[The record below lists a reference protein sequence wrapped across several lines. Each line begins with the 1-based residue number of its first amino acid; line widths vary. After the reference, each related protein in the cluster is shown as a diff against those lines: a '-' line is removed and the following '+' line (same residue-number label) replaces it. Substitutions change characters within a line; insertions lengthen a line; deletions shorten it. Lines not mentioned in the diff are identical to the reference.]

1 MAVSKSMDFPGA
13 KKSSYAAQV
22 EQSQA
27 SPSVENTLSFL
38 PVPGPVGP
46 QGPAGRDGKDG
57 KDGKNG
63 EQGLAGP
70 KGDTGP
76 RGDRGL
82 AGQSSLSSSG
92 QQAGWGSYKNTIDKP
107 IKLGVSQGNDGW
119 VTLLLDTKDKYQ
131 NEKYLPEGCTSLW
144 NSHQRALN
152 FHGIKEGSQVF
163 VTYNFELTTYTANTE
178 VWLRTYFASKD
189 QEFVQFVGSLKY
201 QNVYNLSI
209 TQNIFIEDNAMW
221 GNGAVPQLRT
231 DFDAS
236 VILNSI
242 YVSVV

>member
-1 MAVSKSMDFPGA
+1 MAVSKSMDFPAA

-22 EQSQA
+22 EQSQ
-27 SPSVENTLSFL
+27 SSNYQENTLSFL

-57 KDGKNG
+57 KEGPQGPEGK
-63 EQGLAGP
+63 QGP
-70 KGDTGP
+70 KGPAGP
-76 RGDRGL
+76 AGKDGL
-82 AGQSSLSSSG
+82 SSLSSSG
-92 QQAGWGSYKNTIDKP
+92 QQAGWASYTNSIDKTT
-107 IKLGVSQGNDGW
+107 KLGISQGNDGW
-119 VTLLLDTKDKYQ
+119 VTLILDTKDKTQ
-131 NEKYLPEGCTSLW
+131 NETYLPKGCTSLW

-163 VTYNFELTTYTANTE
+163 VTYNFELTTYTPNTE
-178 VWLRTYFASKD
+178 VWLRTYFTSKD

-201 QNVYNLSI
+201 QNTYSLSV
-209 TQNIFIEDNAMW
+209 TQQLFIEDSKMW
-221 GNGAVPQLRT
+221 GNGAVPQIRT

-236 VILNSI
+236 AIFNSV

>member
-27 SPSVENTLSFL
+27 TGLPENTLSFL

-57 KDGKNG
+57 KQGPEGPEGKIG
-63 EQGLAGP
+63 Q
-70 KGDTGP
+70 KGQTGP
-76 RGDRGL
+76 AGKDGL
-82 AGQSSLSSSG
+82 SSLSSAG
-92 QQAGWGSYKNTIDKP
+92 QQAGWASYTNTVDKST
-107 IKLGVSQGNDGW
+107 KLGISQGDDGW
-119 VTLLLDTKDKYQ
+119 VTLILDTKGKDQ
-131 NEKYLPEGCTSLW
+131 NETYLPKGSTSLW

-163 VTYNFELTTYTANTE
+163 VTYNFELTTYTPNTE
-178 VWLRTYFASKD
+178 VWLRTYFATND

-201 QNVYNLSI
+201 QNTYNLSV
-209 TQNIFIEDNAMW
+209 TQKIFIENHAMW
-221 GNGAVPQLRT
+221 GNGAVPQIRT

-236 VILNSI
+236 VIFNSV

>member
-27 SPSVENTLSFL
+27 TLLPDNTLSFL

-57 KDGKNG
+57 KEGPQGPEGKPG
-63 EQGLAGP
+63 SKGSAGP
-70 KGDTGP
+70 NGKD
-76 RGDRGL
+76 GL
-82 AGQSSLSSSG
+82 SSLSSSG
-92 QQAGWGSYKNTIDKP
+92 QQAGWASYTNAIEKP
-107 IKLGVSQGNDGW
+107 TKLGISQGDDGW
-119 VTLLLDTKDKYQ
+119 VTLVLDTKDKNQ
-131 NEKYLPEGCTSLW
+131 NERYLPKDCTSLW

-163 VTYNFELTTYTANTE
+163 VTYNFELTTYTPNTE
-178 VWLRTYFASKD
+178 VWLRTYFKSKD
-189 QEFVQFVGSLKY
+189 KEFVQLIGSFKY
-201 QNVYNLSI
+201 QNTYNLSA
-209 TQNIFIEDNAMW
+209 TQQIFIEDAAMW
-221 GNGAVPQLRT
+221 GNGAVPQIRT

-236 VILNSI
+236 VIFNSV

>member
-27 SPSVENTLSFL
+27 SPTVDNALSFL

-46 QGPAGRDGKDG
+46 QGPPGRDGR
-57 KDGKNG
+57 NG
-63 EQGLAGP
+63 EQGLPGPQGEPGP
-70 KGDTGP
+70 KGDRGP
-76 RGDRGL
+76 AGVN
-82 AGQSSLSSSG
+82 GQSSLSSSG
-92 QQAGWGSYKNTIDKP
+92 QQAGWASYTNTIDKP
-107 IKLGVSQGNDGW
+107 TKLGISQGDDGW
-119 VTLLLDTKDKYQ
+119 VTLILDTKDKNQ

-152 FHGIKEGSQVF
+152 FHGIKEGSQVS
-163 VTYNFELTTYTANTE
+163 VTYNFELTTYSSNTE
-178 VWLRTYFASKD
+178 VWLRTYFATND

-201 QNVYNLSI
+201 QNTYNLSV
-209 TQNIFIEDNAMW
+209 TQKIFIENHAMW
-221 GNGAVPQLRT
+221 GNGAVPQIRT

-236 VILNSI
+236 VIFNSV

>member
-27 SPSVENTLSFL
+27 SPIADNSLSFL

-57 KDGKNG
+57 KPGPEGPEGKPG
-63 EQGLAGP
+63 Q
-70 KGDTGP
+70 K
-76 RGDRGL
+76 GDRGFPGKDGL
-82 AGQSSLSSSG
+82 SSLSSSG
-92 QQAGWGSYKNTIDKP
+92 QQAGWASYTNTIEKP
-107 IKLGVSQGNDGW
+107 TKLGVSQGNDGW
-119 VTLLLDTKDKYQ
+119 VTLLLDTKDKSQ
-131 NEKYLPEGCTSLW
+131 NEKYLPKGCTSLW

-152 FHGIKEGSQVF
+152 FHGINEGSQVF
-163 VTYNFELTTYTANTE
+163 ITYNFELTTYTANTE
-178 VWLRTYFASKD
+178 VWLRTYFANKD

-201 QNVYNLSI
+201 QNVYNLSV
-209 TQNIFIEDNAMW
+209 TQNIFIEDNSMW
-221 GNGAVPQLRT
+221 LNGAVPQLRT

-236 VILNSI
+236 VILNSV

>member
-27 SPSVENTLSFL
+27 SPTVDNALSFL

-46 QGPAGRDGKDG
+46 QGPAGRDGR
-57 KDGKNG
+57 NG
-63 EQGLAGP
+63 EQGLQGAQGEPGP
-70 KGDTGP
+70 KGDRGP
-76 RGDRGL
+76 AGIN
-82 AGQSSLSSSG
+82 GQSSLSSSG
-92 QQAGWGSYKNTIDKP
+92 QQAGWASYSNTIDKP
-107 IKLGVSQGNDGW
+107 TKLGISQGDDGW
-119 VTLLLDTKDKYQ
+119 VTLLLDTKDKSQ

-163 VTYNFELTTYTANTE
+163 VTYNFELTTYSSNTE
-178 VWLRTYFASKD
+178 VWLRTYFATND

-201 QNVYNLSI
+201 QNTYNLSV
-209 TQNIFIEDNAMW
+209 TQKIFIENHAMW
-221 GNGAVPQLRT
+221 GNGAVPQIRT

-236 VILNSI
+236 VIFNSV

>member
-1 MAVSKSMDFPGA
+1 MDFPGA

-27 SPSVENTLSFL
+27 SPTVDNALSFL

-46 QGPAGRDGKDG
+46 QGPAGRDGR
-57 KDGKNG
+57 NG
-63 EQGLAGP
+63 EQGLQGPQGEPGP
-70 KGDTGP
+70 KGDRGP
-76 RGDRGL
+76 
-82 AGQSSLSSSG
+82 AGVNGKSSLSSSG
-92 QQAGWGSYKNTIDKP
+92 QQAGWASYTNTIDKP
-107 IKLGVSQGNDGW
+107 TKLGISQGDDGW
-119 VTLLLDTKDKYQ
+119 VTLLLDTKDKSQ

-163 VTYNFELTTYTANTE
+163 VTYNFEITTYTPNTE

-189 QEFVQFVGSLKY
+189 KEFVELIGSFKY
-201 QNVYNLSI
+201 QNVYNLSA
-209 TQNIFIEDNAMW
+209 TQQIFIEDSAMW
-221 GNGAVPQLRT
+221 GNGAVPQIRT

-236 VILNSI
+236 VILNSV

>member
-1 MAVSKSMDFPGA
+1 MDFPGG

-27 SPSVENTLSFL
+27 SPTVDNALSFL

-46 QGPAGRDGKDG
+46 QGPPGRDGR
-57 KDGKNG
+57 NG
-63 EQGLAGP
+63 EQGLPGQQGEPGP
-70 KGDTGP
+70 KGDRGP
-76 RGDRGL
+76 AGVN
-82 AGQSSLSSSG
+82 GQSSLSSSG
-92 QQAGWGSYKNTIDKP
+92 QQAGWASYTNTIDKP
-107 IKLGVSQGNDGW
+107 TKLGISQGDDGW
-119 VTLLLDTKDKYQ
+119 VTLILDTKDKNQ

-152 FHGIKEGSQVF
+152 FHGIKEGSQVS
-163 VTYNFELTTYTANTE
+163 VTYNFELTTYSSNTE
-178 VWLRTYFASKD
+178 VWLRTYFATND

-201 QNVYNLSI
+201 QNTYNLSV
-209 TQNIFIEDNAMW
+209 TQKIFIENHAMW
-221 GNGAVPQLRT
+221 GNGAVPQIRT

-236 VILNSI
+236 VIFNSV

>member
-27 SPSVENTLSFL
+27 SPTVDNALSFL

-57 KDGKNG
+57 KPGPEGPEGKPG
-63 EQGLAGP
+63 Q
-70 KGDTGP
+70 K
-76 RGDRGL
+76 GDRGFPG
-82 AGQSSLSSSG
+82 ASSLSSSG
-92 QQAGWGSYKNTIDKP
+92 QQAGWASYSNTIDKP
-107 IKLGVSQGNDGW
+107 TKLGVSQGNDGW
-119 VTLLLDTKDKYQ
+119 VTLLLDTKDKSQ
-131 NEKYLPEGCTSLW
+131 NEKYLPKGCTSLW

-152 FHGIKEGSQVF
+152 FHGINEGSQVF
-163 VTYNFELTTYTANTE
+163 ITYNFELTTYTANTE

-201 QNVYNLSI
+201 QNVYNLSV
-209 TQNIFIEDNAMW
+209 TQNIFIEDNSMW
-221 GNGAVPQLRT
+221 LNGAVPQLRT

-236 VILNSI
+236 VILNSV

>member
-27 SPSVENTLSFL
+27 STSSDNTLSFL

-57 KDGKNG
+57 KEGPQGPEGKP
-63 EQGLAGP
+63 GP
-70 KGDTGP
+70 KGAQGP
-76 RGDRGL
+76 AGKDGL
-82 AGQSSLSSSG
+82 SSLSSSG
-92 QQAGWGSYKNTIDKP
+92 QQAGWASYINTITKP
-107 IKLGVSQGNDGW
+107 TKLGISQGDDGW
-119 VTLLLDTKDKYQ
+119 VTLLLDTKGKTQ
-131 NEKYLPEGCTSLW
+131 NELYLPKGATSLW

-152 FHGIKEGSQVF
+152 FHGINEGSQIF
-163 VTYNFELTTYTANTE
+163 VTYNFELTTNTSNTE
-178 VWLRTYFASKD
+178 VWLRTYFTGND

-201 QNVYNLSI
+201 QNTYNLSV
-209 TQNIFIEDNAMW
+209 TQNIFIEDKVMW
-221 GNGAVPQLRT
+221 GSGAVPQIRT

>member
-27 SPSVENTLSFL
+27 SPTTDNGLSFL

-57 KDGKNG
+57 NQGPEGPEGK
-63 EQGLAGP
+63 QGP
-70 KGDTGP
+70 KGDQGIA
-76 RGDRGL
+76 GKDGL
-82 AGQSSLSSSG
+82 SSLSSSG
-92 QQAGWGSYKNTIDKP
+92 QQAGWASYTNTIEKP
-107 IKLGVSQGNDGW
+107 TKLGISQGDDGW
-119 VTLLLDTKDKYQ
+119 VTLLLDTKDKSQ
-131 NEKYLPEGCTSLW
+131 NEKYLPKGCTSLW

-152 FHGIKEGSQVF
+152 FHGIKEGSQVS
-163 VTYNFELTTYTANTE
+163 VTYNFEITTYTSNTE
-178 VWLRTYFASKD
+178 IWLRTYFASND
-189 QEFVQFVGSLKY
+189 QEFLQFVGSLKY
-201 QNVYNLSI
+201 QNTYNLSV
-209 TQNIFIEDNAMW
+209 TQNIFIENHAMW
-221 GNGAVPQLRT
+221 GNGAVPQIRT

-236 VILNSI
+236 VIFNSV

>member
-27 SPSVENTLSFL
+27 SPTVDNALSFL

-46 QGPAGRDGKDG
+46 QGPAGRDGRDGSVGPEGPAGSPGPAGQTGKPG
-57 KDGKNG
+57 KDG
-63 EQGLAGP
+63 L
-70 KGDTGP
+70 
-76 RGDRGL
+76 
-82 AGQSSLSSSG
+82 SSLSSSG
-92 QQAGWGSYKNTIDKP
+92 QQAGWASYTNTIDKP
-107 IKLGVSQGNDGW
+107 TKLGISEGDEGW
-119 VTLLLDTKDKYQ
+119 VTLLLDTKDKTQ
-131 NEKYLPEGCTSLW
+131 NEEYLPKGCTSLW

-163 VTYNFELTTYTANTE
+163 VTYNFELTTYTSNTE
-178 VWLRTYFASKD
+178 VWLRTYFASND
-189 QEFVQFVGSLKY
+189 QEFVQLVGSFKY
-201 QNVYNLSI
+201 QGTYNLST
-209 TQNIFIEDNAMW
+209 TQQIFIENQAMW
-221 GNGAVPQLRT
+221 GNGAVPQIRT

-236 VILNSI
+236 VIFNSV